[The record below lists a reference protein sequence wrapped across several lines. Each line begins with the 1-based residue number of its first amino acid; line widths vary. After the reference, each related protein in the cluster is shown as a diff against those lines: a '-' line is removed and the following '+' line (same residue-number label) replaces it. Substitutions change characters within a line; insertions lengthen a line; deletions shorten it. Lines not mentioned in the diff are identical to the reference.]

1 MLDSPPS
8 AILIESAIK
17 VVWQENVTMATHNP
31 ICCASFK
38 KLAKK
43 GRTRALKNELFCLY
57 RPPVC
62 MSTMVRSK
70 STAIKLMP
78 AFAIALA
85 NRRERWCVFVFFGR
99 FIGVVLCLLRFYC
112 TKLRQV
118 PYPVNPCSFQVYN
131 IVRPCRYE
139 RTTVH
144 VVRTC
149 WCVFVFFGR
158 CTCTTY
164 YCTLTLT

>member
-31 ICCASFK
+31 ISCASLK

-43 GRTRALKNELFCLY
+43 GRTRALKTEPFCLY

-112 TKLRQV
+112 TKHKATASALPGHSLFFSGV
-118 PYPVNPCSFQVYN
+118 LHCA
-131 IVRPCRYE
+131 IVS
-139 RTTVH
+139 
-144 VVRTC
+144 VR
-149 WCVFVFFGR
+149 
-158 CTCTTY
+158 TY
-164 YCTLTLT
+164 YCACSTNFNLLVLVCLFSS